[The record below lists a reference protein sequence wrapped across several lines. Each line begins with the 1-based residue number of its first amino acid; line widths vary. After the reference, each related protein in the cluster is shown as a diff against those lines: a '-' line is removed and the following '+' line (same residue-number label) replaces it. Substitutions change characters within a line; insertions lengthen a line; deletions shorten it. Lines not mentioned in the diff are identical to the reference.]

1 MIATLTSWKEQNY
14 GDNQP
19 LTQGRA
25 QKYPHGGLS
34 TEFLKIQTI
43 PLRVCNFPLRKTWVA
58 VKGGN
63 VKSAQTV
70 RLKVKTPKWCGCSR
84 LSTSGLT
91 GFSPHIPTGKCHLGS
106 ALPPLTPIRP
116 LAAETRVPDKRMEAT
131 VHHWRPADRRVDR
144 STGPQL
150 PVSISPLRLCS
161 PVWAECQADALHP
174 CLLRQHCGLQARRI
188 YFSSPPSFFL
198 CSNKSHYGAPKK
210 KKKIVCQDWI

>member
-1 MIATLTSWKEQNY
+1 MTATLTSWKEQNY

-19 LTQGRA
+19 LIEGRA
-25 QKYPHGGLS
+25 QKYPHSGLS

-58 VKGGN
+58 AKGGN

-70 RLKVKTPKWCGCSR
+70 RLKVKTPKWCGCSL

-91 GFSPHIPTGKCHLGS
+91 SFSPHIPTGKCHLGS
-106 ALPPLTPIRP
+106 ALPPLTPMRP
-116 LAAETRVPDKRMEAT
+116 LAAETRVPDKRVEAT
-131 VHHWRPADRRVDR
+131 LHHWRPADRRVDC

-161 PVWAECQADALHP
+161 AVWAERQADALHP
-174 CLLRQHCGLQARRI
+174 CFLRQHCGLQARRI
-188 YFSSPPSFFL
+188 YFSYPHPFILSL
-198 CSNKSHYGAPKK
+198 
-210 KKKIVCQDWI
+210 Q